1 MLLSG
6 KSLKHDFIRFV
17 SATMASQ
24 VVFSLYSM
32 VDGLM
37 VSIGVN
43 EYAMSAVNLAI
54 PFTNALFSI
63 AVLFAVGSSTLI
75 AIFIA
80 QDKRHE
86 ADTLFSQNF
95 ATLLIIGAVI
105 TALVLL
111 FLDPFARLL
120 GADEITLDY
129 VKHYLLGIAPFSV
142 CYLVSYNLEV
152 LVKTD
157 GYPRYALFTVIGGCL
172 TNCVLDYIAI
182 FHLDMG
188 VFGAAVATGIS
199 QLATCISYFI
209 HFFSKKCT
217 FRLRKFRFDPRLYA
231 RILPIGLSDGVTELC
246 TGLMIFLFNRTVLK
260 CIGTDGVVTYTVIAY
275 ATTIIINLMV
285 GVSQGTQPLVSYQ
298 YGKEDYPSCRQAPA
312 LRAHDRVCACAGAVR
327 AHFPLRA
334 ADRARLPLA
343 CNAGADRILHS
354 GFPEVQHLV
363 SAAGL
368 QHRHRR
374 LYDSQRAPCA
384 RHLHFRRPRA
394 RAAKRGAADACRRVR
409 RRGDLVHARSFR
421 GDVPCHVAPVPAQLP
436 QTDRY
441 AGVSPAQCDKIR
453 ENKKALEAA
462 LPGPFGIPDQT
473 LTGGLTLRSQLSHF
487 MPCST
492 PSFTAGRLVPHRS
505 LENKDLFDRRFDNP
519 CNIDRQFK

>member
-1 MLLSG
+1 LLLSG

-80 QDKRHE
+80 QEKRRE
-86 ADTLFSQNF
+86 ANALFSQNF
-95 ATLLIIGAVI
+95 ATLLTLGAVI

-111 FLDPFARLL
+111 FLEPFAYLL

-129 VKHYLLGIAPFSV
+129 VKQYILGIAPFSV

-188 VFGAAVATGIS
+188 VFGAAVAVLGY
-199 QLATCISYFI
+199 SYKHYF
-209 HFFSKKCT
+209 
-217 FRLRKFRFDPRLYA
+217 L
-231 RILPIGLSDGVTELC
+231 ILT
-246 TGLMIFLFNRTVLK
+246 
-260 CIGTDGVVTYTVIAY
+260 
-275 ATTIIINLMV
+275 
-285 GVSQGTQPLVSYQ
+285 
-298 YGKEDYPSCRQAPA
+298 PA
-312 LRAHDRVCACAGAVR
+312 LVPGFAVCAEGVR
-327 AHFPLRA
+327 
-334 ADRARLPLA
+334 
-343 CNAGADRILHS
+343 S
-354 GFPEVQHLV
+354 M
-363 SAAGL
+363 AAG
-368 QHRHRR
+368 
-374 LYDSQRAPCA
+374 
-384 RHLHFRRPRA
+384 
-394 RAAKRGAADACRRVR
+394 
-409 RRGDLVHARSFR
+409 
-421 GDVPCHVAPVPAQLP
+421 
-436 QTDRY
+436 
-441 AGVSPAQCDKIR
+441 
-453 ENKKALEAA
+453 KKAAERLCAA
-462 LPGPFGIPDQT
+462 ASCFT
-473 LTGGLTLRSQLSHF
+473 LSSSSSETRS
-487 MPCST
+487 
-492 PSFTAGRLVPHRS
+492 
-505 LENKDLFDRRFDNP
+505 ENGV
-519 CNIDRQFK
+519 

>member
-80 QDKRHE
+80 QEKRRE
-86 ADTLFSQNF
+86 ANALFSQNF
-95 ATLLIIGAVI
+95 ATLLTLGAVI

-111 FLDPFARLL
+111 FLEPFAYLL

-129 VKHYLLGIAPFSV
+129 VKQYILGIAPFSV

-199 QLATCISYFI
+199 QLVTCISYFV

-217 FRLRKFRFDPRLYA
+217 FRLCKFRFDPHLYA

-246 TGLMIFLFNRTVLK
+246 TGLMIFLFNRTVHK

-275 ATTIIINLMV
+275 VTTIVINLMV
-285 GVSQGTQPLVSYQ
+285 GISQGSQPLVSFQ
-298 YGKEDYPSCRQAPA
+298 YGRGDRAACRKLLHYALTTVCIFAPA
-312 LRAHDRVCACAGAVR
+312 LFLLVFFFAPQIVRTYLSHAGDELIAYSI
-327 AHFPLRA
+327 
-334 ADRARLPLA
+334 
-343 CNAGADRILHS
+343 GA
-354 GFPEVQHLV
+354 
-363 SAAGL
+363 
-368 QHRHRR
+368 
-374 LYDSQRAPCA
+374 
-384 RHLHFRRPRA
+384 FRRYSVSYLLLGFNIVIGGFMTAIER
-394 RAAKRGAADACRRVR
+394 
-409 RRGDLVHARSFR
+409 
-421 GDVPCHVAPVPAQLP
+421 PVPAICISVGRGLALQSAVLLLLAAIFGGDAVWYTP
-436 QTDRY
+436 IFSEALCLVMSLLFLRSYRRQTDMQ
-441 AGVSPAQCDKIR
+441 A
-453 ENKKALEAA
+453 
-462 LPGPFGIPDQT
+462 
-473 LTGGLTLRSQLSHF
+473 
-487 MPCST
+487 
-492 PSFTAGRLVPHRS
+492 
-505 LENKDLFDRRFDNP
+505 
-519 CNIDRQFK
+519 

>member
-80 QDKRHE
+80 QEKRRE
-86 ADTLFSQNF
+86 ANALFSQNF
-95 ATLLIIGAVI
+95 ATLLTLGAVI

-111 FLDPFARLL
+111 FLEPFAYLL

-129 VKHYLLGIAPFSV
+129 VKQYILGIAPFSV

-199 QLATCISYFI
+199 QLVTCISYFV

-217 FRLRKFRFDPRLYA
+217 FRLCKFRFDPHLYA

-246 TGLMIFLFNRTVLK
+246 TGLM
-260 CIGTDGVVTYTVIAY
+260 
-275 ATTIIINLMV
+275 
-285 GVSQGTQPLVSYQ
+285 
-298 YGKEDYPSCRQAPA
+298 
-312 LRAHDRVCACAGAVR
+312 
-327 AHFPLRA
+327 
-334 ADRARLPLA
+334 
-343 CNAGADRILHS
+343 
-354 GFPEVQHLV
+354 
-363 SAAGL
+363 
-368 QHRHRR
+368 
-374 LYDSQRAPCA
+374 
-384 RHLHFRRPRA
+384 
-394 RAAKRGAADACRRVR
+394 
-409 RRGDLVHARSFR
+409 
-421 GDVPCHVAPVPAQLP
+421 
-436 QTDRY
+436 
-441 AGVSPAQCDKIR
+441 
-453 ENKKALEAA
+453 
-462 LPGPFGIPDQT
+462 
-473 LTGGLTLRSQLSHF
+473 LSLIH
-487 MPCST
+487 
-492 PSFTAGRLVPHRS
+492 
-505 LENKDLFDRRFDNP
+505 
-519 CNIDRQFK
+519 I

>member
-1 MLLSG
+1 M
-6 KSLKHDFIRFV
+6 
-17 SATMASQ
+17 
-24 VVFSLYSM
+24 VFSLYSM

-43 EYAMSAVNLAI
+43 EYAMSAVNLAL

-80 QDKRHE
+80 QEKRPE
-86 ADTLFSQNF
+86 ADTLFSQNLV
-95 ATLLIIGAVI
+95 TLLLLGAVI

-111 FLDPFARLL
+111 FLEPFAYLL

-129 VKHYLLGIAPFSV
+129 VKQYLLGIAPFSV

-157 GYPRYALFTVIGGCL
+157 GYPRYALLTVIGGCL

-199 QLATCISYFI
+199 QLVTCISYLI

-246 TGLMIFLFNRTVLK
+246 TGLMIFLFNRTVLR

-275 ATTIIINLMV
+275 VTTIIINLMV
-285 GVSQGTQPLVSYQ
+285 GISQGSQPLVSYH
-298 YGKEDYPSCRQAPA
+298 YGREDHVGCRKLLRYALTTVCVAAPLLFLGLYVFA
-312 LRAHDRVCACAGAVR
+312 PQIVSAYLSHASAELVDYSVR
-327 AHFPLRA
+327 A
-334 ADRARLPLA
+334 
-343 CNAGADRILHS
+343 
-354 GFPEVQHLV
+354 
-363 SAAGL
+363 
-368 QHRHRR
+368 
-374 LYDSQRAPCA
+374 
-384 RHLHFRRPRA
+384 FRRYS
-394 RAAKRGAADACRRVR
+394 VSYL
-409 RRGDLVHARSFR
+409 LVGFNVVIGGFLTALER
-421 GDVPCHVAPVPAQLP
+421 PVPAISISVGRGLVLQSAVL
-436 QTDRY
+436 
-441 AGVSPAQCDKIR
+441 
-453 ENKKALEAA
+453 
-462 LPGPFGIPDQT
+462 
-473 LTGGLTLRSQLSHF
+473 LTLAAVFGGDALWYTPILSEAMCLAMSLF
-487 MPCST
+487 
-492 PSFTAGRLVPHRS
+492 FLRRYRREHRG
-505 LENKDLFDRRFDNP
+505 
-519 CNIDRQFK
+519 

>member
-1 MLLSG
+1 
-6 KSLKHDFIRFV
+6 
-17 SATMASQ
+17 MASQ

-37 VSIGVN
+37 VSLGVN

-80 QDKRHE
+80 QEKRHE

-95 ATLLIIGAVI
+95 VTLLIIGAII

-120 GADEITLDY
+120 GADDITLDY

-182 FHLDMG
+182 FWLDMG

-199 QLATCISYFI
+199 QLVTCVSYFV

-217 FRLRKFRFDPRLYA
+217 FRLCKFRFNPHLYA
-231 RILPIGLSDGVTELC
+231 RILPIGLADGVTELC
-246 TGLMIFLFNRTVLK
+246 TGLMIFLFNRTVLR

-275 ATTIIINLMV
+275 VTTIIINLMV
-285 GVSQGTQPLVSYQ
+285 GISQGSQPLVSYH
-298 YGKEDYPSCRQAPA
+298 YGKEDHAGCRKLLRYALTTVSVLAPVLFVFIFLFA
-312 LRAHDRVCACAGAVR
+312 PQIVR
-327 AHFPLRA
+327 TYLSHA
-334 ADRARLPLA
+334 
-343 CNAGADRILHS
+343 S
-354 GFPEVQHLV
+354 SELV
-363 SAAGL
+363 EYSIHA
-368 QHRHRR
+368 
-374 LYDSQRAPCA
+374 
-384 RHLHFRRPRA
+384 FRRYS
-394 RAAKRGAADACRRVR
+394 VSYL
-409 RRGDLVHARSFR
+409 LVGFNIVIGGFLTALER
-421 GDVPCHVAPVPAQLP
+421 PVPAISISVGRGLVLQSAVL
-436 QTDRY
+436 
-441 AGVSPAQCDKIR
+441 
-453 ENKKALEAA
+453 
-462 LPGPFGIPDQT
+462 
-473 LTGGLTLRSQLSHF
+473 LTLAAVFGGEALWYTPILSEA
-487 MPCST
+487 MC
-492 PSFTAGRLVPHRS
+492 LIMS
-505 LENKDLFDRRFDNP
+505 LFFLRRYQ
-519 CNIDRQFK
+519 RAYQS

>member
-6 KSLKHDFIRFV
+6 KGLKHSFIRFV
-17 SATMASQ
+17 SATVASQ

-80 QDKRHE
+80 QEKRHE
-86 ADTLFSQNF
+86 ADTLFSQSLV
-95 ATLLIIGAVI
+95 TLLIVGALI

-120 GADEITLDY
+120 GADDITLGY

-182 FHLDMG
+182 FQLDMG
-188 VFGAAVATGIS
+188 VFGAAIATGIS
-199 QLATCISYFI
+199 QLVTCISYFI

-217 FRLRKFRFDPRLYA
+217 FCLRSFRFDPRLYA
-231 RILPIGLSDGVTELC
+231 RILPIELSDGVTELC
-246 TGLMIFLFNRTVLK
+246 TGLMIFLFNRTVLR

-275 ATTIIINLMV
+275 VTTIIINLMV
-285 GVSQGTQPLVSYQ
+285 GISQGF
-298 YGKEDYPSCRQAPA
+298 SC
-312 LRAHDRVCACAGAVR
+312 
-327 AHFPLRA
+327 
-334 ADRARLPLA
+334 
-343 CNAGADRILHS
+343 S
-354 GFPEVQHLV
+354 
-363 SAAGL
+363 
-368 QHRHRR
+368 
-374 LYDSQRAPCA
+374 
-384 RHLHFRRPRA
+384 
-394 RAAKRGAADACRRVR
+394 R
-409 RRGDLVHARSFR
+409 RRS
-421 GDVPCHVAPVPAQLP
+421 CAPTSPT
-436 QTDRY
+436 QTR
-441 AGVSPAQCDKIR
+441 R
-453 ENKKALEAA
+453 WW
-462 LPGPFGIPDQT
+462 
-473 LTGGLTLRSQLSHF
+473 LTRCAPSDTTAY
-487 MPCST
+487 PTCSSAST
-492 PSFTAGRLVPHRS
+492 S
-505 LENKDLFDRRFDNP
+505 
-519 CNIDRQFK
+519 

>member
-80 QDKRHE
+80 QEKRRE
-86 ADTLFSQNF
+86 ANALFSQNF
-95 ATLLIIGAVI
+95 ATLLTLGAVI

-111 FLDPFARLL
+111 FLEPFAYLL

-129 VKHYLLGIAPFSV
+129 VKQYILGIAPFSV

-199 QLATCISYFI
+199 QLVTCISYFV

-217 FRLRKFRFDPRLYA
+217 FRLCKFRFDPHLYA

-275 ATTIIINLMV
+275 VTTIVINLMV
-285 GVSQGTQPLVSYQ
+285 GITRAVKNFCATRSR
-298 YGKEDYPSCRQAPA
+298 PSASSRRRCFCSSFSSRRRSCARTFRT
-312 LRAHDRVCACAGAVR
+312 RAMSSSPTPSV
-327 AHFPLRA
+327 
-334 ADRARLPLA
+334 
-343 CNAGADRILHS
+343 HS
-354 GFPEVQHLV
+354 GATAFRICCWASTSSSV
-363 SAAGL
+363 GL
-368 QHRHRR
+368 
-374 LYDSQRAPCA
+374 
-384 RHLHFRRPRA
+384 
-394 RAAKRGAADACRRVR
+394 
-409 RRGDLVHARSFR
+409 
-421 GDVPCHVAPVPAQLP
+421 
-436 QTDRY
+436 
-441 AGVSPAQCDKIR
+441 
-453 ENKKALEAA
+453 
-462 LPGPFGIPDQT
+462 
-473 LTGGLTLRSQLSHF
+473 
-487 MPCST
+487 
-492 PSFTAGRLVPHRS
+492 
-505 LENKDLFDRRFDNP
+505 
-519 CNIDRQFK
+519 

>member
-80 QDKRHE
+80 QEKRRE
-86 ADTLFSQNF
+86 ANALFSQNF
-95 ATLLIIGAVI
+95 ATLLTLGAVI

-111 FLDPFARLL
+111 FLEPFAYLL

-129 VKHYLLGIAPFSV
+129 VKQYILGIAPFSV

-199 QLATCISYFI
+199 QLVTCISYFV

-217 FRLRKFRFDPRLYA
+217 FRLCKFRFDPHLYA

-275 ATTIIINLMV
+275 VTTIIINLMV
-285 GVSQGTQPLVSYQ
+285 GISQGSQPLVSY
-298 YGKEDYPSCRQAPA
+298 PVRQGGPHRAVRKLLRYALTTVCIFAPA
-312 LRAHDRVCACAGAVR
+312 LFLLV
-327 AHFPLRA
+327 FLLRA
-334 ADRARLPLA
+334 ADRARHTSRTRARTLIAYSMRRVPALQ
-343 CNAGADRILHS
+343 R
-354 GFPEVQHLV
+354 FV

-368 QHRHRR
+368 QHRHRW
-374 LYDSQRAPCA
+374 
-384 RHLHFRRPRA
+384 
-394 RAAKRGAADACRRVR
+394 
-409 RRGDLVHARSFR
+409 
-421 GDVPCHVAPVPAQLP
+421 
-436 QTDRY
+436 
-441 AGVSPAQCDKIR
+441 
-453 ENKKALEAA
+453 AL
-462 LPGPFGIPDQT
+462 
-473 LTGGLTLRSQLSHF
+473 
-487 MPCST
+487 
-492 PSFTAGRLVPHRS
+492 
-505 LENKDLFDRRFDNP
+505 
-519 CNIDRQFK
+519 